1 MKHFKSI
8 FRTAWISTMCL
19 ISSCLTAANTAPE
32 PVSADSVEVAL
43 LTCQPHEEIYSLYG
57 HTAIRYHDLRT
68 GEDWAFNYG
77 VFNFKAPYFTLRFV
91 FGLTDYELGVL
102 PTKIFQEEYRRYG
115 SLVTEQVLNMTPAE
129 KQALYDALADNYR
142 EENRIYRYNYFYDN
156 CTSRARDI
164 IERCISGRIQ
174 YTPRPDYA
182 PTYREMVHACTAGHP
197 WAAWGNDFLLG
208 VRADLPTDLRQQEFL
223 PNNLMHDFSYAQII
237 RNDGTYV
244 PLVKETRTLVPSG
257 VQFVE
262 QEFPLTPTQCGI
274 VLVIV
279 SLLIFGYEWKH
290 KQTLK
295 WWDLLL
301 MSLQGIM
308 GLVLL
313 VMIFSQHPTT
323 SINLQILLLNPLP
336 FLFIYKVYKRKPTV
350 WWQLMPVLTLLFLIG
365 GIWQHYAEGMYFVA
379 LSLLIRF
386 WSNIRNGKK

>member
-1 MKHFKSI
+1 M
-8 FRTAWISTMCL
+8 STMLL
-19 ISSCLTAANTAPE
+19 ISSHLSMATAAPTPT
-32 PVSADSVEVAL
+32 PADSVEVAL

-77 VFNFKAPYFTLRFV
+77 IFNFKAPYFTLRFV

-102 PTKIFQEEYRRYG
+102 PTNIFQQEYRRYG
-115 SLVTEQVLNMTPAE
+115 SQVTEQVLNMTPEE
-129 KQALYDALADNYR
+129 KKALYDALAENYR
-142 EENRIYRYNYFYDN
+142 EENRVYRYNYFYDN

-164 IERCISGRIQ
+164 IERCINGQIQ
-174 YTPRPDYA
+174 YKPRPDYA
-182 PTYREMVHACTAGHP
+182 PTYREMVHDCTLGHP

-208 VRADLPTDLRQQEFL
+208 VKADLPTDLRQQEFL
-223 PNNLMHDFSYAQII
+223 PNNLMHDFSRAQII
-237 RNDGTYV
+237 RNDGSSM
-244 PLVKETRTLVPSG
+244 PLVKETRELVPSG

-262 QEFPLTPTQCGI
+262 QDFPLTPTQCGI
-274 VLVIV
+274 VLLIV
-279 SLLIFGYEWKH
+279 SLIIFGYEWKR

-301 MSLQGIM
+301 MVTQGIM
-308 GLVLL
+308 GLVLF

-323 SINLQILLLNPLP
+323 SINFQILLFNPLP
-336 FLFIYKVYKRKPTV
+336 FLYIYKVYKRKPTT
-350 WWQLMPVLTLLFLIG
+350 WWHLLLGMTTLFLLG
-365 GIWQHYAEGMYFVA
+365 GIWQHYAEGMNFVA